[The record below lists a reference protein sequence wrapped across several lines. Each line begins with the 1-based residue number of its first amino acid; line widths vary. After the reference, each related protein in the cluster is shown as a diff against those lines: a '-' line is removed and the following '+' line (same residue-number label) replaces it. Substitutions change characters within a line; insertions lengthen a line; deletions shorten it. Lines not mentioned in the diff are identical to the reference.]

1 MILQVAAAVMGSPEP
16 MEGLLQRLTLQ
27 FSSSEEGPS
36 VTEGLI
42 KTTVLEVAMRKSY
55 SAKSGADC
63 RVNQALS
70 LL

>member
-1 MILQVAAAVMGSPEP
+1 